1 MDKIWKNSFEAYRKE
16 GIISLIFLW
25 LVFQYIL
32 DFAQD
37 DILFTGISDTW
48 GMWCRILY
56 STVNV
61 FWFGAS
67 YWILFAIWMRE
78 IYTRNISFLV
88 VSRTSSKRIWS
99 GNLLKKGIWFAF
111 LYPVIHFI
119 LLCGVNIHLHGWN
132 PPNTEE
138 AAFRKLFL
146 EMSIPEA
153 VLETLLLRI
162 VVSVMVVIIIWMLFL
177 LLHNV
182 TIAVISSLFFCLIS
196 IIMVSFDSFGYYVF
210 FPAGISFYYLLVGGK
225 TVFTTAGGFLIGGFL
240 TVFFVQKYFVQKVE
254 LQKLR

>member
-78 IYTRNISFLV
+78 IYTRNISFL
-88 VSRTSSKRIWS
+88 
-99 GNLLKKGIWFAF
+99 
-111 LYPVIHFI
+111 I
-119 LLCGVNIHLHGWN
+119 L
-132 PPNTEE
+132 
-138 AAFRKLFL
+138 
-146 EMSIPEA
+146 
-153 VLETLLLRI
+153 
-162 VVSVMVVIIIWMLFL
+162 
-177 LLHNV
+177 
-182 TIAVISSLFFCLIS
+182 
-196 IIMVSFDSFGYYVF
+196 
-210 FPAGISFYYLLVGGK
+210 
-225 TVFTTAGGFLIGGFL
+225 
-240 TVFFVQKYFVQKVE
+240 
-254 LQKLR
+254 